1 MSEAKV
7 ANKFNLKKFFKENN
21 AIIIFV
27 LLIII
32 ASCLSPN
39 FLSQRN
45 VVNVLRQQ
53 VPYAL
58 VGIGCMLVI
67 MTGGID
73 LSCGAILGVGSVV
86 IALLLTKESITSVPA
101 LLGCVVITA
110 LVGGVIGLLNGVLV
124 AYFKMA
130 AFIAT
135 LAVMTMA
142 QGLAYILTN
151 GQPIRLPSTPATD
164 ALIAFAEIKDPL
176 LGVPVAV
183 YVTLIVILLFVFLI
197 KWTSYGRLTIASGS
211 NETAVRLSGINVNL
225 YKAAAYTICGALSAL
240 AGIFV
245 TCRAAIGTPATVSG
259 GYELDAIAAVVIGG
273 ANLEGG
279 KASVVNTIIGV
290 LIMALI
296 GNIMN
301 LLSIAAYPQKV
312 AKGVIIIA
320 AVLLKS
326 IGNKKQ

>member
-1 MSEAKV
+1 MNEASTAK
-7 ANKFNLKKFFKENN
+7 KFDLKKFFLDNN
-21 AIIIFV
+21 TIIIFI
-27 LLIII
+27 LLIIVS
-32 ASCLSPN
+32 SCLSSN

-45 VVNVLRQQ
+45 IVNVLRQQ
-53 VPYAL
+53 VPYCL

-86 IALLLTKESITSVPA
+86 VALLLAKANFTSLPSLVGA
-101 LLGCVVITA
+101 VLITA
-110 LVGGVIGLLNGVLV
+110 LVGGVLGLLNGVLV
-124 AYFKMA
+124 AYCKMA

-135 LAVMTMA
+135 LAVMTVA
-142 QGLAYILTN
+142 QGMAYILTN
-151 GQPIRLPSTPATD
+151 GQPIRLPDSPASK
-164 ALIAFAEIKDPL
+164 ALVAFSEIKDPL
-176 LGVPVAV
+176 LGIPIAV
-183 YVTLIVILLFVFLI
+183 YVTLLIILLFVFLI
-197 KWTSYGRLTIASGS
+197 RWTAYGRLTIASGS
-211 NETAVRLSGINVNL
+211 NETAVRLSGINVNV
-225 YKAAAYTICGALSAL
+225 YKAAAYTICGVLSAL

-245 TCRAAIGTPATVSG
+245 TCRASIGTAATVSG

-312 AKGVIIIA
+312 AKGAIIIA
-320 AVLLKS
+320 SVLLKS
-326 IGNKKQ
+326 IGNKKG